1 MQKLA
6 LALAIATVALTGC
19 EDKKAAEPAKPAAA
33 STPAAS
39 APAAAPAESTPAAAP
54 AASQAAFSGTY
65 KGVLPC
71 ASCPGIDTTLI
82 INDDGSYEL
91 TTLFL
96 EEKDAKPETVRGK
109 YSLNEDKTLLRLDE
123 AGNGYVYFIGDG
135 LLEMR
140 DDDGTTGER
149 NADEQA
155 NYRLKKQ

>member
-6 LALAIATVALTGC
+6 LALAIATVDLTGC

-39 APAAAPAESTPAAAP
+39 APAAAPAEATP

-149 NADEQA
+149 NAGEQA
-155 NYRLKKQ
+155 NYHLQKQ

>member
-6 LALAIATVALTGC
+6 LTLAIATAALTGC
-19 EDKKAAEPAKPAAA
+19 EDKKAAAPAQPAAA

-39 APAAAPAESTPAAAP
+39 APAAAPAEAAPAASP
-54 AASQAAFSGTY
+54 AASQAAYSGAY

-71 ASCPGIDTTLI
+71 ASCPGIDTTLV

-109 YSLNEDKTLLRLDE
+109 YSLSEDKTLLRLDE

-140 DDDGTTGER
+140 DADGTTGGRTEE
-149 NADEQA
+149 EQA
-155 NYRLKKQ
+155 PYRLKKQ